1 MAKAKTSAKTSRKT
15 PKASAITTATPFKSL
30 PVKMQQRVAS
40 RMIIELRRGGFFK
53 GGNSGLDAKARGG
66 YSAVWGNTQLNRKWV
81 TAETTGELGQLTAD
95 ERNQLIAFARNTA
108 RNSDRLESILAATAR
123 GTIGTEGGKCIVT
136 MPAEYSNAQ
145 NNIQKAFS
153 EWATEADYF
162 DGKNLH
168 EMLKWVLRALLTA
181 GDLVLVYDD
190 RVTRENTGKVIFF
203 EGDTIGNL
211 SEGEFKSAFPNYT
224 QHQGIIKSRNGQT
237 IGVIVSLSQ
246 RGQVEYRLFNPDGTR
261 AAWTL
266 VKPSDI
272 KWANSKFTILRNF
285 FRPNQMRGYSPLWSG
300 LTTISDTA
308 DLENFE
314 IQAAKK
320 NSQTLAVVEQGDS
333 DVGEGQLAA
342 EIDPDAMA
350 PEPVTDEEDN
360 PLEEEIQQQRLDL
373 DSVTAS
379 GCLYDVLPPSCKMQ
393 LLDTPRPNMNVTAF
407 GEYLIRTASWAAG
420 LSSLYATG
428 KSDSSYS
435 AAMAEFLL
443 ADQTFRD
450 EWKRLERE
458 FLDWTFNQWSRRAQA
473 LGEIPQ
479 DYELPEDWRRNCIQ
493 WARAELKALSPV
505 DEQSATQ
512 LGLRNLTKN
521 YHELLGPDWK
531 RKLAETAEELD
542 YLRTL
547 GIPDPRLQTVSGG
560 VIESTSNKTE
570 NGDR

>member
-1 MAKAKTSAKTSRKT
+1 MVSKKTSKAAKRTAAKSL
-15 PKASAITTATPFKSL
+15 STATPFAQL
-30 PVKMQQRVAS
+30 PKTTQKRVAA
-40 RMIIELRRGGFFK
+40 RMIIELRRSGFFR
-53 GGNSGLDAKARGG
+53 GTNSGFDAQARGG
-66 YSAVWGNTQLNRKWV
+66 YSAVWGNTQLNRKWI
-81 TAETTGELGQLTAD
+81 TAETTGETGQLTAS
-95 ERNQLIAFARNTA
+95 ERNRLIAFARNTA
-108 RNSDRLESILAATAR
+108 RNSDKLESILAATAR
-123 GTIGTEGGKCIVT
+123 GTIGTEGGKCIIT
-136 MPAEYSNAQ
+136 MPAEYADAQ
-145 NNIQKAFS
+145 KQIQKAFA
-153 EWATEADYF
+153 EWACEADYF

-190 RVTRENTGKVIFF
+190 RVTREDTGKVLMF
-203 EGDTIGNL
+203 EGDTVGNL
-211 SEGEFKSAFPNYT
+211 AESDFKNAFGDRGYT

-237 IGVIVSLSQ
+237 VGVIVSLAQ
-246 RGQVEYRLFNPDGTR
+246 RGQVEYRLWNPDGTR

-266 VKPSDI
+266 TKPADI
-272 KWANSKFTILRNF
+272 KWADSLFTILRNF
-285 FRPNQMRGYSPLWSG
+285 SRPNQMRGYSPLWSG
-300 LTTISDTA
+300 ITTISDSA
-308 DLENFE
+308 DLQNFE
-314 IQAAKK
+314 VQAAKK

-342 EIDPDAMA
+342 EIDPDAVA
-350 PEPVTDEEDN
+350 PAPVNEDEDN

-407 GEYLIRTASWAAG
+407 GEYLTRSASWAAG

-443 ADQTFRD
+443 ADQTFTD

-473 LGEIPQ
+473 RGEIPQ
-479 DYELPEDWRRNCIQ
+479 DSELPEEWRRTCIQ
-493 WARAELKALSPV
+493 WARENLKALNPV
-505 DEQSATQ
+505 DEQNATQ
-512 LGLRNLTKN
+512 LGLKNLTKN

-531 RKLAETAEELD
+531 RKLDETAEELD
-542 YLRTL
+542 YIRKL

-560 VIESTSNKTE
+560 VIPSTSNE
-570 NGDR
+570 NGEKSK